1 LVWGIEEGKCAVMK
15 KKRKKKERSG
25 SGSELQ
31 EATFERS
38 S

>member
-1 LVWGIEEGKCAVMK
+1 MK